1 LKTRGLYQ
9 GTLIAIAADH
19 GEAFGE
25 HGEQR
30 HGIFLYDE
38 TIHVPLLFKLPGGES
53 AGRRVENRVALAD
66 VAPTVLRLAGLPI
79 PAAMQGQSLADRI
92 KAPTATNKLASDKIP
107 ERAIYSETDYPRRA
121 FGWSTLR
128 SWRAGKYL
136 YVQAPRRE
144 LYDQSVDPKAL
155 HNLAPESKAVADT
168 VEAQLDAFH
177 NKTSS
182 AQTEQPKLDPAQAE
196 DLRSL
201 GYLASDAGRSNT
213 NSKVAGTDP
222 KDKIEIANLLH
233 QALVDMEEDRYE
245 DAIPRLERVIR
256 DEPSASTAFLELG
269 RALVHLKNY
278 EKALPVL
285 RQAVEKMP
293 ESGIAHYEL
302 GLAMVK
308 MGQWESALPEFQA
321 AVVVTPASAQLHFYL
336 GAVFA
341 RLKRVPE
348 AAKEFETSLQ
358 QDPDHYQANL
368 VYGHMLVLEG
378 EPAAALPKLRKAAKL
393 QPDSGEPHR
402 YLADAYAQLGQ
413 EGIAQRECLLA
424 ERLGPPVRPEKLAPV
439 FASETP

>member
-1 LKTRGLYQ
+1 LRTCYTRHWW
-9 GTLIAIAADH
+9 TWRRIA
-19 GEAFGE
+19 
-25 HGEQR
+25 
-30 HGIFLYDE
+30 
-38 TIHVPLLFKLPGGES
+38 TK
-53 AGRRVENRVALAD
+53 
-66 VAPTVLRLAGLPI
+66 
-79 PAAMQGQSLADRI
+79 
-92 KAPTATNKLASDKIP
+92 K
-107 ERAIYSETDYPRRA
+107 
-121 FGWSTLR
+121 
-128 SWRAGKYL
+128 
-136 YVQAPRRE
+136 
-144 LYDQSVDPKAL
+144 
-155 HNLAPESKAVADT
+155 
-168 VEAQLDAFH
+168 
-177 NKTSS
+177 
-182 AQTEQPKLDPAQAE
+182 
-196 DLRSL
+196 
-201 GYLASDAGRSNT
+201 
-213 NSKVAGTDP
+213 
-222 KDKIEIANLLH
+222 
-233 QALVDMEEDRYE
+233 
-245 DAIPRLERVIR
+245 RVIR

-285 RQAVEKMP
+285 RQAVEEMP

-413 EGIAQRECLLA
+413 EGIAQRERLLA
-424 ERLGPPVRPEKLAPV
+424 ERLGPPGRPEKLAPV

>member
-1 LKTRGLYQ
+1 
-9 GTLIAIAADH
+9 
-19 GEAFGE
+19 
-25 HGEQR
+25 
-30 HGIFLYDE
+30 
-38 TIHVPLLFKLPGGES
+38 
-53 AGRRVENRVALAD
+53 
-66 VAPTVLRLAGLPI
+66 
-79 PAAMQGQSLADRI
+79 MQGQSLADRI

-278 EKALPVL
+278 EKALPVFAAGSRKDAGVGHCTL
-285 RQAVEKMP
+285 RTGFGDGQDGPVGVRLAGI
-293 ESGIAHYEL
+293 SGGGSRDSRL
-302 GLAMVK
+302 R
-308 MGQWESALPEFQA
+308 S
-321 AVVVTPASAQLHFYL
+321 TPFLSGRSLCTL
-336 GAVFA
+336 
-341 RLKRVPE
+341 E
-348 AAKEFETSLQ
+348 AC
-358 QDPDHYQANL
+358 
-368 VYGHMLVLEG
+368 
-378 EPAAALPKLRKAAKL
+378 
-393 QPDSGEPHR
+393 SG
-402 YLADAYAQLGQ
+402 
-413 EGIAQRECLLA
+413 
-424 ERLGPPVRPEKLAPV
+424 
-439 FASETP
+439 SS